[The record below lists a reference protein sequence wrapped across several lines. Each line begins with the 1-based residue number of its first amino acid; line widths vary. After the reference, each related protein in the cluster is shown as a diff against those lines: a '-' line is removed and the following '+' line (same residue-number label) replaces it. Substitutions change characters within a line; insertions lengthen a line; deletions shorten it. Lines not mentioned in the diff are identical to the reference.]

1 MQVVEGNP
9 TSLMPVNKSD
19 LSVILLTGGSSR
31 RMGSDKASLDFG
43 HDTLLKYQLGQIPH
57 GFPVIVV
64 GEHDDDAALEV
75 RFTRE
80 DPPGSG
86 PVAAIAAGLEL
97 VITSQALLLAVDAPF
112 VLPQLLNLEL
122 GPNDNALIPRDQGGK
137 VQYLAGI
144 YRSDPLRC
152 ALERLGS
159 PEGKSMRELISNLP
173 NVELLALTVENA
185 KYFIDVDTP
194 ADLATARE
202 FMRKHPK
209 VGP

>member
-1 MQVVEGNP
+1 MDVYP

-19 LSVILLTGGSSR
+19 LSVILLTGGLSR
-31 RMGSDKASLDFG
+31 RMGSDKARLEFG
-43 HDTLLKYQLGQIPH
+43 HDTLLKFQLGQIPH

-64 GEHDDDAALEV
+64 GEHDDAPLEV

-86 PVAAIAAGLEL
+86 PVAAVAAGLEL
-97 VITSQALLLAVDAPF
+97 VITSKTLLLAVDAPF
-112 VLPQLLNLEL
+112 VLPQLLNLDL

-144 YRSDPLRC
+144 YRTDPLRC

-185 KYFIDVDTP
+185 KYFIDVDNP
-194 ADLATARE
+194 QDLATARE

-209 VGP
+209 LGP